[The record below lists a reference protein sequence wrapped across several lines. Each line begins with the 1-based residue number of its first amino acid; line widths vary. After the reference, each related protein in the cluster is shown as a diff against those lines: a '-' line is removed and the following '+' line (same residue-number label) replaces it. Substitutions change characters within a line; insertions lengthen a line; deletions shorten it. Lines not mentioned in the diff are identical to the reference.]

1 MANIDNIELRSEKNT
16 TDFECN
22 TFFSCKIRYTND
34 IRNNIFIACS
44 YIFYSLSR

>member
-1 MANIDNIELRSEKNT
+1 MANIDNIELRSEKT
-16 TDFECN
+16 QQILSVIPS
-22 TFFSCKIRYTND
+22 FFCKIRYTND